1 LQSQSGP
8 SDSSNSEESLFIFIR
23 GQNKKGTQMKSRP
36 PAIHLLQLIL
46 FTAAFVLFQLAAAQA
61 QAPKG
66 KPITIRGKISAVEKQ
81 ALKVTTSA
89 GEVMVKLP
97 DNVRIGGVEAAK
109 LSDITAG
116 SYVGTAAV
124 KQADGNLKALE
135 VHIFPE
141 SGRGTGEGHR
151 PWDLQPGS
159 TMTNANVEKVEQ
171 VAVEKVQGELLTLKY
186 KDGEQKVFIPPGTP
200 IVKNVPGNQS
210 LLKPGTGVYIP
221 AVREADGTL
230 TATRVTAGV
239 GGIMPPT

>member
-1 LQSQSGP
+1 LDTGL
-8 SDSSNSEESLFIFIR
+8 SSTHGKRFS
-23 GQNKKGTQMKSRP
+23 NKKGRQMKIQRI
-36 PAIHLLQLIL
+36 AIQSLRLIT
-46 FTAAFVLFQLAAAQA
+46 FTALMSLVQFQAAQA
-61 QAPKG
+61 QAPQG
-66 KPITIRGKISAVEKQ
+66 KPATVRGKISAVEKQ

-89 GEVMVKLP
+89 GEVLVKLP
-97 DNVRIGGVEAAK
+97 DDVRIGGVEAAK

-116 SYVGTAAV
+116 NYVGTTAV

-141 SGRGTGEGHR
+141 SSRGTGEGHR

-171 VAVEKVQGELLTLKY
+171 VAVEKVQGQLLTLKY

-200 IVKNVPGNQS
+200 IVKNVPADQS

-221 AVREADGTL
+221 AVRGEDGTL
-230 TATRVTAGV
+230 TATRITVGV
-239 GGIMPPT
+239 GGIMPPM

>member
-1 LQSQSGP
+1 MKIQQIAIQS
-8 SDSSNSEESLFIFIR
+8 LR
-23 GQNKKGTQMKSRP
+23 
-36 PAIHLLQLIL
+36 LIT
-46 FTAAFVLFQLAAAQA
+46 FTALMSLVQFQAAQA
-61 QAPKG
+61 QAPQG
-66 KPITIRGKISAVEKQ
+66 KPATVRGKISAVEKQ

-89 GEVMVKLP
+89 GEVLVKLP
-97 DNVRIGGVEAAK
+97 DDVRIGGVEAAK

-116 SYVGTAAV
+116 NYVGTTAV

-141 SGRGTGEGHR
+141 SSRGTGEGHR

-171 VAVEKVQGELLTLKY
+171 VAVEKVQGQLLTLKY

-200 IVKNVPGNQS
+200 IVKNVPADQS

-221 AVREADGTL
+221 AVRGEDGTL
-230 TATRVTAGV
+230 TATRITVGI
-239 GGIMPPT
+239 GGILPPM